1 MKKFL
6 IFMFVFPMS
15 VLAQNN
21 EFSNFNQAL
30 LQNLGDD
37 LNEISSFVK
46 KEEQKKQKRTPSS
59 LNNPKKDA
67 KLLQV
72 SVHDVSRY
80 QTHKSQFIKNRQ
92 ATYEID
98 QIRNFDY
105 KNYYVNG
112 GNNF

>member
-1 MKKFL
+1 MKKLFFL
-6 IFMFVFPMS
+6 MFILPLNVM
-15 VLAQNN
+15 AQSN

-37 LNEISSFVK
+37 LKEISSFVK
-46 KEEQKKQKRTPSS
+46 KEELKKQKRTPSS

-67 KLLQV
+67 RLLQV
-72 SVHDVSRY
+72 SVHDISRF
-80 QTHKSQFIKNRQ
+80 QTHKSQFVKSRQ